1 MRTREQT
8 IKILLREYKIYRNQD
23 DPGIDELE
31 AKLKLLPDNY
41 IDMLEGDLQDDVVCA
56 CRHAVRIDIPPERLI
71 Y

>member
-8 IKILLREYKIYRNQD
+8 IKILLREYKIYRSPG

-31 AKLKLLPDNY
+31 AKLELLPDNY
-41 IDMLEGDLQDDVVCA
+41 IDMLDGDLQDDVVYA
-56 CRHAVRIDIPPERLI
+56 CRHAVRVDIPPECLI